1 MKALRVTYAAG
12 MVNIDSDDI
21 AFGWIPN
28 MYTEGRAGVGLQ
40 VNSHLDRKAA
50 EKMCVKIAEAVG
62 EFHTQ
67 NTGLSGGTP
76 SAAAGGSH
84 HA

>member
-12 MVNIDSDDI
+12 MVNVDSDDI

-40 VNSHLDRKAA
+40 VNAHLDSKAT
-50 EKMCVKIAEAVG
+50 ENMCVKIAEAVA
-62 EFHTQ
+62 EFHTH
-67 NTGLSGGTP
+67 N
-76 SAAAGGSH
+76 GSDRLPERKGE
-84 HA
+84 A

>member
-28 MYTEGRAGVGLQ
+28 MYTEGRAGIGLQ
-40 VNSHLDRKAA
+40 VNPHLDRKAT
-50 EKMCVKIAEAVG
+50 KRMCVKIAEAVA

-67 NTGLSGGTP
+67 NVQLRRAEAAPGETP
-76 SAAAGGSH
+76 
-84 HA
+84 